1 MYPAY
6 IQLVAKWSSPS
17 ICSARATGWGRYNC
31 KIKDHKKKKTKHLHW
46 LAAPADWQQPVLLEP
61 TTTSSSSSRSKSRT
75 SSSWRRSSCSSRSS
89 ISRNTRKST
98 PQILAFSPQPCA
110 APCVPW
116 LSTVVLCVSST
127 INILCAALCV
137 VCCVVV
143 HFALCAFDSSRLLCV
158 HFHRRLFL
166 TNQTHSKGMKD
177 RQLHRY

>member
-1 MYPAY
+1 MGGVDD
-6 IQLVAKWSSPS
+6 LT
-17 ICSARATGWGRYNC
+17 AREGDYNC

-46 LAAPADWQQPVLLEP
+46 LAAPADWQQSVLLEP

-75 SSSWRRSSCSSRSS
+75 SSSCRSSSCS

-127 INILCAALCV
+127 INMYIPCAALCV

-158 HFHRRLFL
+158 HFHRGLFL

-177 RQLHRY
+177 WQLHRYEFV

>member
-1 MYPAY
+1 MGGVDD
-6 IQLVAKWSSPS
+6 LT
-17 ICSARATGWGRYNC
+17 AREGGYNC

-75 SSSWRRSSCSSRSS
+75 SSSWRSGSCSIRSSSSCSSRSS

-177 RQLHRY
+177 RQLHRYEFV